1 LLLEGISNLL
11 EGVTLSL
18 ANRTLTHRKI
28 DFGTIAA
35 VAADLRQYVEG
46 ASVACRHKV
55 K

>member
-1 LLLEGISNLL
+1 LEGICNLL

-18 ANRTLTHRKI
+18 TKRYAHPQKI
-28 DFGTIAA
+28 GFGAIAA
-35 VAADLRQYVEG
+35 FAADLRQYVEG